1 MGING
6 EYVVRDNTDENRF
19 ETEVEGHLAIAQ
31 YVLTPHG
38 IIFTHTEVP
47 PELGGR
53 GIATKLVEA
62 GLASARQRGLS
73 VIPRC
78 AVFARYMQKH
88 PETADLLQPDIRAT
102 LGI

>member
-1 MGING
+1 MGMNG
-6 EYVVRDNTDENRF
+6 EILVRDNPAENRF
-19 ETEVEGHLAIAQ
+19 EAEIEGHLAVAQ
-31 YVLTPHG
+31 YVLTPGG

-62 GLASARQRGLS
+62 GLASARQRRLS

-78 AVFARYMQKH
+78 GVFARYMQKH